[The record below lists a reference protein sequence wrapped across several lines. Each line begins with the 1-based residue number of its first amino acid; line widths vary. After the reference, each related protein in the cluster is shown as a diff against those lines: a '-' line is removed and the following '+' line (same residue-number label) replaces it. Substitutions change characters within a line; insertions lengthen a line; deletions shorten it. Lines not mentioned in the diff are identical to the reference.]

1 MQNTPN
7 IYPLLWMEG
16 KTEQWMTKYHE
27 KITIVS
33 HRCQIVRSVT
43 YIAIIRLVFTVSHRN
58 GCRTLSYFFTNKPN
72 FHILVSLCM
81 DNVNH
86 PNRHTCRMVMKSS
99 KQEFSHKTK
108 WDRIARDLTI
118 VSYIQSTD
126 TSSIFGPEI
135 HSVFEIYTYVIL
147 KMKCAICCC
156 KGDESFFLFFYIFI
170 LYIFWKLWFI
180 IHPLGMFIFFTK
192 KGLFNFNLPLNLIYI
207 MICNYIYCPW
217 ALQLIGMQSIIHI
230 KLYTNLQFGVGD

>member
-135 HSVFEIYTYVIL
+135 HSVFEIFTYVIL

-156 KGDESFFLFFYIFI
+156 KGDERFFLFFIFLFYISS
-170 LYIFWKLWFI
+170 
-180 IHPLGMFIFFTK
+180 GNCDSSFTRLVCLFSLQK
-192 KGLFNFNLPLNLIYI
+192 KGFLILIYHWI
-207 MICNYIYCPW
+207 
-217 ALQLIGMQSIIHI
+217 
-230 KLYTNLQFGVGD
+230 

>member
-72 FHILVSLCM
+72 FHILVYLCM

-108 WDRIARDLTI
+108 WDRIARDLKI
-118 VSYIQSTD
+118 VNR
-126 TSSIFGPEI
+126 
-135 HSVFEIYTYVIL
+135 H
-147 KMKCAICCC
+147 
-156 KGDESFFLFFYIFI
+156 I
-170 LYIFWKLWFI
+170 LYFWSWNSFRVW
-180 IHPLGMFIFFTK
+180 
-192 KGLFNFNLPLNLIYI
+192 NLYLCNLKNEV
-207 MICNYIYCPW
+207 CNM
-217 ALQLIGMQSIIHI
+217 LL
-230 KLYTNLQFGVGD
+230 

>member
-1 MQNTPN
+1 
-7 IYPLLWMEG
+7 MEG

-86 PNRHTCRMVMKSS
+86 PNRHTCRMAMKSS

-108 WDRIARDLTI
+108 WDRIARDLKI

-156 KGDESFFLFFYIFI
+156 KGDESFF
-170 LYIFWKLWFI
+170 
-180 IHPLGMFIFFTK
+180 FIFFYFYFIYLLEIVIHHSPAWYVYFLYK
-192 KGLFNFNLPLNLIYI
+192 KRDF
-207 MICNYIYCPW
+207 
-217 ALQLIGMQSIIHI
+217 
-230 KLYTNLQFGVGD
+230 

>member
-7 IYPLLWMEG
+7 FYPLLWMEG

-86 PNRHTCRMVMKSS
+86 PNRHTCRMAMKSS

-156 KGDESFFLFFYIFI
+156 KGDESFFYIFFYFYFI
-170 LYIFWKLWFI
+170 YLLEIVIHHSPAWYVYFLY
-180 IHPLGMFIFFTK
+180 K
-192 KGLFNFNLPLNLIYI
+192 KRAF
-207 MICNYIYCPW
+207 
-217 ALQLIGMQSIIHI
+217 
-230 KLYTNLQFGVGD
+230 

>member
-1 MQNTPN
+1 MQNTRN

-16 KTEQWMTKYHE
+16 KIEQWMTKYHE

-126 TSSIFGPEI
+126 TSSIFGLEI

-156 KGDESFFLFFYIFI
+156 KGDERFFWFFLYFYFI
-170 LYIFWKLWFI
+170 YLLEIVIHHSPAWYVYFLY
-180 IHPLGMFIFFTK
+180 K
-192 KGLFNFNLPLNLIYI
+192 KRAF
-207 MICNYIYCPW
+207 
-217 ALQLIGMQSIIHI
+217 
-230 KLYTNLQFGVGD
+230 

>member
-1 MQNTPN
+1 MQNTRN

-126 TSSIFGPEI
+126 TSSIFGLEI

-156 KGDESFFLFFYIFI
+156 KGDESFF
-170 LYIFWKLWFI
+170 
-180 IHPLGMFIFFTK
+180 FIFFYFYFIYLLEIVIHHSPAWYVYFLYK
-192 KGLFNFNLPLNLIYI
+192 KRAF
-207 MICNYIYCPW
+207 
-217 ALQLIGMQSIIHI
+217 
-230 KLYTNLQFGVGD
+230 